1 MMDLNAM
8 DMLDSFSTKDYAAT
22 LTLWGQ
28 VTEEGIQDY
37 FFTAMGPGGVT
48 EPQIISLGEWEDAKE
63 RHA

>member
-22 LTLWGQ
+22 LTLWGE
-28 VTEEGIQDY
+28 VTEDGIQDY